1 MEQKMP
7 KKSRKQ
13 AKRKKKNQYLKYNI
27 TIKYALLNEI
37 RFVFFELVQ
46 NRKEK
51 INISK
56 YFNISIKHNVQKKN
70 LDQFFFPKLEWTKNQ
85 IIEK

>member
-27 TIKYALLNEI
+27 TIKYALSNEI
-37 RFVFFELVQ
+37 TFVFVELVQ

-51 INISK
+51 KDISK
-56 YFNISIKHNVQKKN
+56 SFNISLKHNGQKKI
-70 LDQFFFPKLEWTKNQ
+70 LEKKYPKT
-85 IIEK
+85 